1 MELEQQ
7 MVNRLHAIIRN
18 GTLRFATRSI
28 RIREREDSRGRSRG
42 KYTTRANNRDINI
55 HCRICQSKIPYEGF
69 YQTNMSRIRIA
80 AQFLG
85 ANKIWLKL
93 RCLFLLLNECKNVF
107 TWKNI
112 SIINL
117 YATRDI
123 KRYNIL
129 VLHFL
134 AYLCGRK
141 PNCVNCS
148 KV

>member
-1 MELEQQ
+1 
-7 MVNRLHAIIRN
+7 
-18 GTLRFATRSI
+18 
-28 RIREREDSRGRSRG
+28 
-42 KYTTRANNRDINI
+42 
-55 HCRICQSKIPYEGF
+55 
-69 YQTNMSRIRIA
+69 MSRIRIA
-80 AQFLG
+80 AQFFE

-93 RCLFLLLNECKNVF
+93 RCLILLLNECKNVF

-112 SIINL
+112 SITNL

-134 AYLCGRK
+134 AYLCERK